1 MAALVVQLVLHR
13 ADDLQQ
19 FLLQLVSASGLGIYY
34 YIFRIF
40 CLIPLIWPLSRL
52 SRPAV
57 TGLWAASVVLC
68 GVLVWRPELGWSDSM
83 HWRMRDPLQDFTL
96 GYFMTGWVVA
106 LWRRELVTL
115 ARRQSV
121 WLVMVALATV
131 VAGWVSFYGSSPLS
145 PGLRIV
151 YTFSVIGLVVWLSH
165 DRPVPV
171 WVRFLSDAS
180 LGIYLYH
187 RVFMMVA
194 KLWTNDLPDLPRIGV
209 QVAVGL
215 GMSSV
220 LLLLARRALGRERA
234 ARWLGA

>member
-1 MAALVVQLVLHR
+1 
-13 ADDLQQ
+13 
-19 FLLQLVSASGLGIYY
+19 
-34 YIFRIF
+34 
-40 CLIPLIWPLSRL
+40 
-52 SRPAV
+52 
-57 TGLWAASVVLC
+57 VLC

-83 HWRMRDPLQDFTL
+83 RWRMRDPLQDFTL

-115 ARRQSV
+115 ARRHSV